1 MKRVLFIPLLASLL
15 FACSKETVNNTT
27 PTGHE
32 PTNQAKKPFRVSVAD
47 FIKQEEDMR
56 SARKKDASS
65 SLTAREDSS
74 RISDIYYIAY
84 NSSGTR
90 VNFIHQDTTTA
101 PGNFGTISDSLA
113 PGSYTIV
120 LIASEKPL
128 YTDPILSNSNISAHS
143 FGPSFI
149 GGLGIDPLG
158 DLFLKKIPVEISAT
172 GNPTDLEV
180 SLNRIV
186 GKLEVNILDALPA
199 SNANGFVR
207 VQVTPLSVAY
217 YIANGSLSTPESLW
231 LWYGTRKDQH
241 HFADYLFGSANEF
254 NVIIEY
260 QDKNTGETLSK
271 TIEHVTCST
280 NKKTIIT
287 GYLYGTPANPGGP
300 DYQIRLNQAWDSD
313 STIINF

>member
-15 FACSKETVNNTT
+15 FACKKDAVNTD
-27 PTGHE
+27 PTGNVT
-32 PTNQAKKPFRVSVAD
+32 PDQTKRAVRFSVAD
-47 FIKQEEDMR
+47 FIKQEENMR
-56 SARKKDASS
+56 SAAKKAPGS
-65 SLTAREDSS
+65 SLTAREDSA
-74 RISDIYYIAY
+74 RLSDIYYIAY
-84 NSSGTR
+84 TSSGTK
-90 VNFIHQDTTTA
+90 VHFFHQDTTTN

-128 YTDPILSNSNISAHS
+128 YTEPISSNSQISDHS

-149 GGLGIDPLG
+149 GGIAIDPLG
-158 DLFLKKIPVEISAT
+158 DLFFKKIQVDISAT

-186 GKLEVNILDALPA
+186 GKLEVNVLDALPA
-199 SNANGFVR
+199 SNPNGFVR
-207 VQVTPLSVAY
+207 VVVTPLS
-217 YIANGSLSTPESLW
+217 IAFRIADETVRAPEDIW
-231 LWYGTRKDQH
+231 VWYGTRHDQH
-241 HFADYLFGSANEF
+241 HFADYLFGTTNEF

-260 QDKNTGETLSK
+260 KDKITGDSLVK
-271 TIEHVTCST
+271 TIEHVTCNT

-287 GYLYGTPANPGGP
+287 GYLYGTPNKPGGP

-313 STIINF
+313 STVINF